1 VNGEHAGI
9 NDAEAQLLRRI
20 QDLRARARGGES
32 DADAP
37 GTPPTAAGAQ
47 VEPAAA
53 PASAPASDA
62 RRPVDLQT
70 LLAREESLIDDLRST
85 AASLE
90 HSLPQRID
98 RVLQRSLD
106 ERSAAAGI
114 GELQDLVRVLSRQ
127 IEQLN
132 RDLLAER
139 LGRIEDLELT
149 LDLFTTGIS
158 AIRGDVAAVAADIER
173 VGDGVQ
179 GVATKLDQPLQ
190 VTVER
195 PGARGGAGD

>member
-1 VNGEHAGI
+1 VNGEHPRTSE
-9 NDAEAQLLRRI
+9 AEAQLLRRI
-20 QDLRARARGGES
+20 QELRARARGDEPAAGAPP
-32 DADAP
+32 ADAP
-37 GTPPTAAGAQ
+37 ARPHDEA
-47 VEPAAA
+47 PAA
-53 PASAPASDA
+53 PSSPSPPPFDA
-62 RRPVDLQT
+62 RRGVDLQT

-90 HSLPQRID
+90 HSLPERVE
-98 RVLQRSLD
+98 RVLRRALD
-106 ERSAAAGI
+106 ERSTTRGI
-114 GELQDLVRVLSRQ
+114 DDLRELVLSLSRQ

-158 AIRGDVAAVAADIER
+158 SIRGDVATVAASVNR
-173 VGDGVQ
+173 VGGGVEDI
-179 GVATKLDQPLQ
+179 AAKLDQPLQ

-195 PGARGGAGD
+195 PAPHREQH